1 MEKVQGL
8 RYKRTLFVGLGGAGA
23 KTLRS
28 LKKKILAAN
37 SGRIPKQV
45 KFLLIDTNATELS
58 NYRDFDSCEKVCI
71 AVREPYQRYKHD
83 LGTATHEFIPAQNAH
98 SLQALERGAGQIR
111 SNGHFAVIENQYSN
125 KLRRVFRE
133 CADELEDIDIDGK
146 GLERDPKI
154 EVRLV
159 FSLAGGT
166 GSGTFLP
173 ISMLLRSAIKH
184 SELTAYIYSATH
196 YSKQVENSAKYV
208 VMQNAYAALCELDYM
223 MHFARDKRRENIRFN
238 FGPET
243 TQSIEQSNKPFEEV
257 YYIDKHTSYSA
268 ADSVEFSYNELDRL
282 QENTAEAMHISST
295 NIITAH
301 TGTVDNVRQK
311 IMEGQFDVSNK
322 FAWVS
327 GLGLAEL
334 FFNKLD
340 IHNPKV
346 AAACCDAIDARIESN
361 TKQPDLDYETEDRV
375 AASLIAL
382 RYDES
387 KGPQDQDPILKKF
400 GNEEMLKVE
409 CDAIID
415 RIKDDTKLV
424 SDINFSIDDILVK
437 KDRKSSEII
446 NEIIE
451 EFRLELDVLLHKL
464 IDEDSDMKNDSING
478 YKRTGCGMSF
488 RIIRTILERV
498 DSKLDAS
505 VKKIEEEKDG
515 HDGTYHK
522 EENNLKQLRSRL
534 NDVQN
539 QQQNGGSNAG
549 NSAVTLAG
557 LTTQIRTSQKNA
569 LYNLSLSQRDGK
581 TLEVLHG
588 CKEKVDEAVSMLND
602 WEHVLN
608 DANSFGQP
616 KANSTQ
622 DLEEDCIAK
631 ANRVEVQM
639 IDVEGGFRLKY
650 ENIQSIVRKS
660 HSGEY
665 QSPRDK
671 FHAICQLLMT
681 ESGSLQKYLVAG
693 MKEIREQSKDGQI
706 KIERTECQQKINRLI
721 DLSTPTMQVDTH
733 GYGDR
738 VKEDHF
744 WYIMAN
750 CPEANVTDKPKITG
764 KEEDE
769 NKSVGK
775 LLKEMIE
782 QNTLDAKINL
792 VHVPGWDDKA
802 IVYRVDSAVPAYF
815 VEGVCVSSEDGYTL
829 EGCYEELKKTKRTYT
844 PFSHETLRKIL
855 ENKVSALKPLDE
867 IENEKVLDHWLNFL
881 ILNYIKVDKVDG
893 TYCIESP
900 ILGQRLS
907 DQLDCRKNFLI
918 LGSTR
923 TEAYETFQRYC
934 AELLKERPEYEKMI
948 KKPISIT
955 GPNGKAKQDP
965 VHIRSI
971 VSCDYIDNV
980 YLCKYPKDKIQD
992 LTKDD
997 DDFIMLDREM
1007 KQLDKR
1013 FLEYEKELKEKL
1025 RNERLSGC
1033 DTTDGLKEYCRQLQE
1048 KNKESK

>member
-1 MEKVQGL
+1 MEHVKGL

-23 KTLRS
+23 KTLRT

-238 FGPET
+238 FGPES
-243 TQSIEQSNKPFEEV
+243 TQSLEQSNRPFEEV
-257 YYIDKHTSYSA
+257 FYIDKHTSYPA

-311 IMEGQFDVSNK
+311 IMEGQFDVSDK

-340 IHNPKV
+340 IHNPQV
-346 AAACCDAIDARIESN
+346 AIASCDAIEARIATDDE
-361 TKQPDLDYETEDRV
+361 QPKLNFEIVDRV
-375 AASLIAL
+375 ADTLVSL
-382 RYDES
+382 RYNES
-387 KGPQDQDPILKKF
+387 LGPDDNDPILKKF
-400 GNEEMLKVE
+400 GNEDMLKVE

-415 RIKDDTKLV
+415 KIQNDSKLV
-424 SDINFSIDDILVK
+424 SDLHFTIDDILTK
-437 KDRKSSEII
+437 KERPST
-446 NEIIE
+446 EIIE
-451 EFRLELDVLLHKL
+451 DVVSCFDSELNVLLHNL
-464 IDEDSDMKNDSING
+464 IDVDSDLKNDPVE
-478 YKRTGCGMSF
+478 YKGKGCGMSF
-488 RIIRTILERV
+488 EIIRSVLERV
-498 DSKLDAS
+498 KGKLTTS
-505 VKKIEEEKDG
+505 VETIKEEKKG
-515 HDGTYHK
+515 HEKKYNDALEHHNKLRT
-522 EENNLKQLRSRL
+522 QLT
-534 NDVQN
+534 NIQG
-539 QQQNGGSNAG
+539 QQQNN
-549 NSAVTLAG
+549 NNQTVNAVTIAG
-557 LTTQIRTSQKNA
+557 LSAQIRTSQKDA
-569 LYNLSLSQRDGK
+569 LYNLVLSQRDSK
-581 TLEVLHG
+581 TMDVLNG
-588 CKEKVDEAVSMLND
+588 CKEKVDDAITMLND
-602 WEHVLN
+602 WEHILN
-608 DANSFGQP
+608 DAYSFGQT
-616 KANSTQ
+616 KATTVQEQNDDSV
-622 DLEEDCIAK
+622 AK

-650 ENIQSIVRKS
+650 DDLKAIASGS
-660 HSGEY
+660 HSGQY
-665 QSPRDK
+665 QSNRDK

-693 MKEIREQSKDGQI
+693 MKEIRQQSQDGHI
-706 KIERTECQQKINRLI
+706 RIERTECQQKIDRLI

-744 WYIMAN
+744 WYIMTN
-750 CPEANVTDKPKITG
+750 CPEANIAEKPKISG
-764 KEEDE
+764 KEEDK

-815 VEGVCVSSEDGYTL
+815 VEGVCISSEDGYTL

-844 PFSHETLRKIL
+844 PFSHEALRKIL
-855 ENKVSALKPLDE
+855 GNKVSALKPLDE
-867 IENEKVLDHWLNFL
+867 MENEKVLDLWLNFM
-881 ILNYIKVDKVDG
+881 ILNYIRVDKVDG

-900 ILGQRLS
+900 ICGERLS
-907 DQLDCRKNFLI
+907 DQLECRKNILI
-918 LGSTR
+918 LGFTR

-934 AELLKERPEYEKMI
+934 AELLKEKTDYASII

-955 GPNGKAKQDP
+955 GVDGKVMSKQRY
-965 VHIRSI
+965 INSI
-971 VSCDYIDNV
+971 VSCDYIANE
-980 YLCKYPKDKIQD
+980 YLCKYKNDKIKD

-1013 FLEYEKELKEKL
+1013 AMEYEKERKEKE

-1033 DTTDGLKEYCRQLQE
+1033 DSKGALDDYCKKLKEQISE
-1048 KNKESK
+1048 